1 MVLYICENIEQEKIF
16 RFDKPAGENCSTV
29 FMAVVPTE
37 ETRELESLK
46 YHVKLKLNGKVRL
59 NEITKTREVDK
70 VFKDQI
76 ENDRVYA
83 CQKHFKPEDIETCK
97 F

>member
-1 MVLYICENIEQEKIF
+1 MYICKNTEQEKIF
-16 RFDKPAGENCSTV
+16 RFDKHAQKCSTV
-29 FMAVVPTE
+29 FMTVVPTE

-59 NEITKTREVDK
+59 KEITKIREVNK

-76 ENDRVYA
+76 ENNRVYA

-97 F
+97 V